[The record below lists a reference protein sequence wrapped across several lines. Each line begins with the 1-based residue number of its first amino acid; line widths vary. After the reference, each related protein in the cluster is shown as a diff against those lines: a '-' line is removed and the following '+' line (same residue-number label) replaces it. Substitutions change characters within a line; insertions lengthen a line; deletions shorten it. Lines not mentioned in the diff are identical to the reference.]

1 MAPSLRDLKFAW
13 DYFVRGKHRGHQSAE
28 GTGWVEPPSL
38 SAELWFGGLLVAD
51 LHQLFPHQG
60 TWFAEYVLKIA
71 ANRGPQEDQLLAY
84 ISFCE
89 EFHRKIGE
97 GRDHD
102 FDEFLRFTPVQNCE
116 SWVAKLPS
124 GRFVPMEGIMWFAD
138 GGTTW
143 QHPETKP
150 STEAAAYE
158 FWLENAPSKSGQA
171 EQDSG
176 GQPATRPGSKCPS

>member
-13 DYFVRGKHRGHQSAE
+13 DYFVRGRYRGHQSAE

-38 SAELWFGGLLVAD
+38 SAELWFGSLLVAD

-60 TWFAEYVLKIA
+60 TWFAEYELKIA

-89 EFHRKIGE
+89 EFHRQIDE

-102 FDEFLRFTPVQNCE
+102 FDEFERFTPVQNCE

-143 QHPETKP
+143 RHPETKP
-150 STEAAAYE
+150 STEAAANE
-158 FWLENAPSKSGQA
+158 FWLANAPSKKSQA
-171 EQDSG
+171 EQDGG
-176 GQPATRPGSKCPS
+176 GQPATRAESN